1 MQVEFVHWKKQNIK
15 VKGLREAA
23 GGGDRS
29 FQPSFM

>member
-1 MQVEFVHWKKQNIK
+1 MQVEFAHWKKRNIK